1 MNTDIKKAPFEVYAE
16 LTPNPNSMK
25 FVTSVMLLEGGIVE
39 YMDKEEALNCPLA
52 LQLFDF
58 SGVKKV
64 FITSN
69 FITVTKES
77 EMDWYDITN
86 ILREFIRGFLASG
99 ETMFVGSPFDANHI
113 PVKNV
118 TAPSNAEK
126 IPMVKLVAGEEKAAA
141 AFDETITFIP
151 DPEAEK
157 KIIELLEEYVKP
169 AVEGDGGAIY
179 FQSYVNGVVNV
190 VLKGACSGCP
200 SSTLTL
206 KSGIE
211 NLLKRMVPG
220 VKEVVAVGE

>member
-1 MNTDIKKAPFEVYAE
+1 M
-16 LTPNPNSMK
+16 
-25 FVTSVMLLEGGIVE
+25 GIQPE
-39 YMDKEEALNCPLA
+39 RRADPEEEA
-52 LQLFDF
+52 
-58 SGVKKV
+58 
-64 FITSN
+64 
-69 FITVTKES
+69 
-77 EMDWYDITN
+77 
-86 ILREFIRGFLASG
+86 
-99 ETMFVGSPFDANHI
+99 
-113 PVKNV
+113 PV
-118 TAPSNAEK
+118 AA
-126 IPMVKLVAGEEKAAA
+126 VA
-141 AFDETITFIP
+141 

-169 AVEGDGGAIY
+169 AVEGDGGAIH